1 MTILDVHL
9 LTCKGLM
16 NDGNC
21 RDSSNRLYRAP
32 MPSSE
37 EDELDEFRMGSAS
50 IFSQDIVMTDWYVVS
65 ALSKYAS

>member
-1 MTILDVHL
+1 
-9 LTCKGLM
+9 
-16 NDGNC
+16 
-21 RDSSNRLYRAP
+21 